1 MTPSLTYPHTHVRQ
15 VLAAKGQAMVIFH
28 EGRKMR
34 SGRGQYKGGK
44 EGDENEEFMEMQDGG
59 LIVT

>member
-1 MTPSLTYPHTHVRQ
+1 MRQ